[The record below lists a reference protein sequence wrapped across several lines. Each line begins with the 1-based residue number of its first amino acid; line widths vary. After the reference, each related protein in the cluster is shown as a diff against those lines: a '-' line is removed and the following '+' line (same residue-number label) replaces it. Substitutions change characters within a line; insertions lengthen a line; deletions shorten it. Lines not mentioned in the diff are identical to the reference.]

1 MVSSLNGYTIKL
13 ADSDEQEEWKG
24 SDVTLLNK
32 KTDGLCEIKRWGYGG
47 IGTFTLT
54 LIEDTNLV
62 RWTESIIHE
71 ATRLLGLGKPALL
84 ILDFGDDY
92 TAQPGLTVYVLK
104 TKLQYS
110 EAAQARTITLTLQ
123 KAT

>member
-13 ADSDEQEEWKG
+13 ADSDEEEEWKG

-54 LIEDTNLV
+54 LIEDTNQV

-71 ATRLLGLGKPALL
+71 ATRLLGKGETALL
-84 ILDFGDDY
+84 TLDFGDDY

-123 KAT
+123 KTT

>member
-13 ADSDEQEEWKG
+13 ADSDEEEEWKG

-54 LIEDTNLV
+54 LIEDTNQV

-71 ATRLLGLGKPALL
+71 AQRLLGKGETALL
-84 ILDFGDDY
+84 ILDFGGDY
-92 TAQPGLTVYVLK
+92 SAQPGLTVYVLK
-104 TKLQYS
+104 AKLRHS

>member
-32 KTDGLCEIKRWGYGG
+32 KTDGLCEVKRWGYGG

-54 LIEDTNLV
+54 LIEDTHLV
-62 RWTESIIHE
+62 RWNESIIHE
-71 ATRLLGLGKPALL
+71 AQRLLGKGEAAPL
-84 ILDFGDDY
+84 ILDYEDDY
-92 TAQPGLTVYVLK
+92 SAQPGLTVHVLNISLK
-104 TKLQYS
+104 YS
-110 EAAQARTITLTLQ
+110 EATQARTITLTLQ

>member
-54 LIEDTNLV
+54 LIEDTNQV
-62 RWTESIIHE
+62 RWTESVIHE
-71 ATRLLGLGKPALL
+71 AARLLGLGKPALL

-92 TAQPGLTVYVLK
+92 SAQPGLTVYVLK
-104 TKLQYS
+104 VQLVYS
-110 EAAQARTITLTLQ
+110 EAQRMRTVSLVLQ
-123 KAT
+123 KTV